1 MEIFRVRKKIRTV
14 TLILIVK
21 LQLQDEKKK
30 NPTFPP
36 CWSQVKALFECQ
48 QACKAKN
55 EKDGKNQ

>member
-30 NPTFPP
+30 ILHFPP
-36 CWSQVKALFECQ
+36 AEVR
-48 QACKAKN
+48 
-55 EKDGKNQ
+55 

>member
-1 MEIFRVRKKIRTV
+1 MEKFRVRKKIRTV

-21 LQLQDEKKK
+21 LQLQDEKK

-36 CWSQVKALFECQ
+36 CRSQVKALFECQ